1 MMMSVSSTRA
11 ATLAAIYVGLAAVYI
26 LFSDAALR
34 ALVPSVE
41 DYAVWSTIKGWAFVA
56 VTGLFLYF
64 GTRALLRRGWAE
76 GDQARRLLACSGD
89 GIYGVDLAGTCTF
102 ANQALADMLGYTAPD
117 SLMGQP
123 MHELIH
129 PRAPDG
135 PAFPMTACPVHGRIA
150 DGESFRK
157 LREVMVRRDGTQI
170 PVEVSG
176 EPLTDDTGRLVGAV
190 ITLRDVAALEQAQAA
205 VQESEQRFRQL
216 FQNAPVPYQ
225 SLDADGRLIA
235 VNDAWLDTLGYRRE
249 HVIGQ
254 WFGDFLAPVD
264 RDRFP
269 VHFEAF
275 KAQNVARGV
284 EFDMVTAD
292 GDARRVS
299 FEGRVGRTQGGE
311 FVQTHCV
318 LTDLTERR
326 AFFAALENS
335 VEGTA
340 KADAEL
346 VRFSQVVA
354 HDLQEPVR
362 EVVSFLDLLQRKA
375 GSTLSPDTKD
385 YIGFAQAAGQR
396 MKQHLLALQ
405 SFVQVVTQRQA
416 FVPVSLGPVMRD
428 ALACLE
434 ADVVPL
440 RDHVTVGDLP
450 TVTGDPGLLRV
461 LFRGLLDNAVRYTRA
476 GVPPEVKVD
485 ATVVDAAA
493 IVRVMDNGRGIEATM
508 RARVFEAF
516 VRMPAPG
523 EPISAGMGLTVAR
536 KICGIHSGDIW
547 IEDRADDIPGT
558 VVCVRLACAGK

>member
-1 MMMSVSSTRA
+1 MMVSVSSARA
-11 ATLAAIYVGLAAVYI
+11 LTLAAIYVALAALWI

-34 ALVPSVE
+34 AVVPSVE
-41 DYAVWSTIKGWAFVA
+41 DYAVWSIAKGWAFVA
-56 VTGLFLYF
+56 VTGLFLFF
-64 GTRALLRRGWAE
+64 GTRAMLRRGWAE
-76 GDQARRLLACSGD
+76 GNQARRLLACSGD

-102 ANQALADMLGYTAPD
+102 ANQALADMLGHSSPD
-117 SLMGQP
+117 GLIGQP
-123 MHELIH
+123 MHEHIH
-129 PRAPDG
+129 PRAADG
-135 PAFPMTACPVHGRIA
+135 AASPSAASPVHGRIA
-150 DGESFRK
+150 EGESFRNI
-157 LREVMVRRDGTQI
+157 REVMVRRDGTRI

-176 EPLTDDTGRLVGAV
+176 EPLTDDAGRLIGAV

-205 VQESEQRFRQL
+205 VQESEQRFRRL

-225 SLDADGRLIA
+225 SLDADGHVIA
-235 VNDAWLDTLGYRRE
+235 INDAWLDVLGYRRE
-249 HVIGQ
+249 QVIGQ
-254 WFGDFLAPVD
+254 WFGDFLTPAD

-269 VHFEAF
+269 ARFEAF
-275 KAQNVARGV
+275 KAQNIARGV
-284 EFDMVTAD
+284 EFDMITAD

-335 VEGTA
+335 VEGMA

-362 EVVSFLDLLQRKA
+362 EVVSFLDLLQRHA
-375 GSTLSPDTKD
+375 GSALSPDTKD

-416 FVPVSLGPVMRD
+416 FVPVALGPVVRD
-428 ALACLE
+428 ALACLD
-434 ADVVPL
+434 ADVVSL

-461 LFRGLLDNAVRYTRA
+461 LFRGLLDNALRYTRA
-476 GVPPEVKVD
+476 GVAPEVTVD
-485 ATVVDAAA
+485 ATVDDEGAV
-493 IVRVMDNGRGIEATM
+493 VRIGDNGRGIEATM

-523 EPISAGMGLTVAR
+523 EPISAGMGLTMAR

-547 IEDRADDIPGT
+547 IEDRTDDTPGT
-558 VVCVRLACAGK
+558 VVCVRLPRASK